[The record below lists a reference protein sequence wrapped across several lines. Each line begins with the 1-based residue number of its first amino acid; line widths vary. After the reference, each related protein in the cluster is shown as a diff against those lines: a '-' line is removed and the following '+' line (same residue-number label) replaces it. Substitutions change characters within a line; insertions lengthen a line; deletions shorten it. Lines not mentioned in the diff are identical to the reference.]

1 VLFKKALKSYQSRKQ
16 KMKNISRNF
25 FSSSRRKKNQL
36 ILHGTLKKQKKIN
49 DAKNKNARIE
59 NKKWSQKRNLKNV
72 LLR

>member
-16 KMKNISRNF
+16 KMKNISRIF
-25 FSSSRRKKNQL
+25 FFFIKKKEKSINSSRNTQK
-36 ILHGTLKKQKKIN
+36 TKKIN

>member
-36 ILHGTLKKQKKIN
+36 ILHGTLKKQKKSMTLKTKTQELKT
-49 DAKNKNARIE
+49 KNGV
-59 NKKWSQKRNLKNV
+59 RNGI
-72 LLR
+72 